1 MEEDLHINMVAILI
15 AVAAN
20 FFLGFIWFTVLFGKM
35 WAKEMGFDIS
45 VKPSG
50 GHMAKGMIIMII
62 GNFLLA
68 YVFAHNIVAWSFVPG
83 MDVMSPV
90 GSILNAS
97 LFTWLGF
104 YLPVDLNAVAWEKK
118 SWKLFAINTSYHL
131 LMLVIAA
138 TILTLM

>member
-1 MEEDLHINMVAILI
+1 
-15 AVAAN
+15 
-20 FFLGFIWFTVLFGKM
+20 
-35 WAKEMGFDIS
+35 
-45 VKPSG
+45 
-50 GHMAKGMIIMII
+50 
-62 GNFLLA
+62 
-68 YVFAHNIVAWSFVPG
+68 
-83 MDVMSPV
+83 MSPV